1 MQFLNGLNEIFAP
14 TIEQILLIDPMPF
27 LNKVH
32 AMVLAQERQKGLS
45 LPMINTV
52 EAALLTILFLEHNL
66 LVKQAFLR
74 EIN

>member
-1 MQFLNGLNEIFAP
+1 MQFLNGLNEIFGP